1 MTNYLKF
8 KNILVIF
15 FIITFFSNTA
25 FPKIIGENI
34 RINIPKNFYTY
45 EFSIKQLTNTY
56 PFLKEDFIIKG
67 LKEINFD
74 LLFDQNTQVV
84 LVSSDRKQ
92 INLIENILKDYQYI
106 DKNPKY
112 KFIFD
117 DIDMLLKSFAD
128 NDVEKQHILWIS
140 ILKKL
145 EIYESKSI
153 WIIVG
158 TKQTELNKSVD
169 IAKIKNAIQLAIEKE
184 KKNWF
189 NLNITDLIISKNYH
203 DELTLSATTTTGVEE
218 KRISKFLFSFKNSKA
233 TMASINCFK
242 DCSYVDDLFDQVL
255 SPSYLFEKSYYEKNN
270 RANTNIADELERLQK
285 LFNSGAITKDEYQKA
300 KNKVLK

>member
-45 EFSIKQLTNTY
+45 EFSIKQLTSTY

-67 LKEINFD
+67 IKENYLD
-74 LLFDQNTQVV
+74 LLFDQNTQVI

-92 INLIENILKDYQYI
+92 INLIENILKDYQYF

-112 KFIFD
+112 KFIVA
-117 DIDMLLKSFAD
+117 DIDMFLKSFAD
-128 NDVEKQHILWIS
+128 NDVEKQHSVWIS
-140 ILKKL
+140 ILKKF

-169 IAKIKNAIQLAIEKE
+169 ITKINNALQLGIEKE
-184 KKNWF
+184 KKNFF
-189 NLNITDLIISKNYH
+189 NFNIIDWDVSKNYY
-203 DELTLSATTTTGVEE
+203 DELMGISTATTGIEE
-218 KRISKFLFSFKNSKA
+218 KRITKFLFSFKNSKA
-233 TMASINCFK
+233 IFASLNCFK

-255 SPSYLFEKSYYEKNN
+255 SPSYLFEKSYYGKNN
-270 RANTNIADELERLQK
+270 SANTNIAYELERLQK
-285 LFNSGAITKDEYQKA
+285 LLNSGAITKDEYQKA

>member
-45 EFSIKQLTNTY
+45 EFSIKQLTSVY

-74 LLFDQNTQVV
+74 LLFDQNTQVI

-92 INLIENILKDYQYI
+92 INLIENILKDYQYL

-117 DIDMLLKSFAD
+117 DIDMLVKSFAD

-153 WIIVG
+153 WIIAG
-158 TKQTELNKSVD
+158 TKQTEFNKSVD
-169 IAKIKNAIQLAIEKE
+169 IAKIKNKFQLDLEKE

-218 KRISKFLFSFKNSKA
+218 KRINKFLFSFKNSKA